1 MLDRRQPRV
10 ASGAVRDADDD
21 DARLARL
28 LAGLRRRYRGRI
40 TGALTLPA
48 QSGRY
53 AELPPALHPRLR
65 QALLA
70 RGLTR
75 LYTHQ
80 RQAWDLVQGGSHL
93 VIATPTASGKTLCYN
108 LPVLDAILQRQAKA
122 LYLFPTKAL
131 AQDQVAELSALN
143 QAASDAAD
151 TLGIKAFTFDG
162 DTPGDARKAVRTR
175 GDIVLSNPDMLHQAI
190 LPHHTKW
197 AQFFEALAFIVI
209 DELHSYRGVFGAHV
223 ANVLR
228 RLLRICRFYGVSP
241 RFIFASATI
250 GNPAEL
256 AARLIGAPVAAVTD
270 SGAPHGARHL
280 LFWNPPVLDPD
291 LGIRAS
297 ARSQSTRIA
306 RAAMRLGL
314 KCIIFARSRLMVEVI
329 TKYLKDC
336 FDRDPRRPPR
346 VLAYRGGYLPSDR
359 RATEQALR
367 EGRVE
372 TVVSTSALE
381 LGVDIGAL
389 DVAILNGYP
398 GSIAATWQRL
408 GRAGRR
414 QRPSLGVLVASSDPL
429 DQYLVRH
436 PRFFLGQSP
445 EQARVHPDQLL
456 ILMDHVRCA
465 AFELPFVDGE
475 GFGDCAEDLGEM
487 LAYLRDAGLL
497 QAQGGRWYWIADS
510 YPANAVSLRAVTE
523 GNFVVIDVSDGGQQI
538 IAEVDWSGA
547 PGTLYEGAIYLIQSQ
562 PYQVER
568 LDWTGRKAW
577 VRRTRA
583 DYYTEAI
590 DYTRLSVLARFA
602 ERPLGAEETG
612 ADIGAQAGAH
622 PGAGHGAVADAPA
635 LAAHGEVALVRRY
648 PGYKKIRYYTHD
660 NIGYGHI
667 RLPDQELHTTAV
679 WWQVDPALLA
689 QQLPQH
695 ERAIEGFL
703 GAAYALHHVAALRA
717 MAEVRDLGRAVGDGQ
732 GRWFAVLGP
741 DGRGRLHGPDQR
753 PLAAPPGGRF
763 EPTLFLY
770 DNYPGGVGLSAP
782 LFDAA
787 AGLVTDARALVAGCA
802 CSSGCPACIGPILPG
817 DEQRAQTPK
826 ATALLVLGLLGA
838 PDEARA
844 ARPA

>member
-1 MLDRRQPRV
+1 MDEWQQTRTEP
-10 ASGAVRDADDD
+10 APTGAAAGAGADDE
-21 DARLARL
+21 RLARL
-28 LAGLRRRYRGRI
+28 LAGLRRRHAGRI

-48 QSGRY
+48 QPGHY
-53 AELPPALHPRLR
+53 AELPADLHPDLR

-70 RGLTR
+70 RGLNR

-80 RQAWDLVQGGSHL
+80 RQAWDLVQAGSHL
-93 VIATPTASGKTLCYN
+93 VVATPTASGKTLCYN
-108 LPVLDAILQRQAKA
+108 LPVLDAVLRQRAKA

-131 AQDQVAELSALN
+131 AQDQVAELAQLN
-143 QAASDAAD
+143 HAA
-151 TLGIKAFTFDG
+151 TGLGIKAFTFDG

-197 AQFFEALAFIVI
+197 AQFFEALAFIVV

-223 ANVLR
+223 ANVFR
-228 RLLRICRFYGVSP
+228 RLLRICRFYGASP

-250 GNPAEL
+250 GNPADL
-256 AARLIGAPVAAVTD
+256 AARLIGAPVAAVSD
-270 SGAPHGARHL
+270 SGAPQGARHL
-280 LFWNPPVLDPD
+280 LFWNPPVLDAD

-314 KCIIFARSRLMVEVI
+314 KNIVFARSRLMVEVI

-367 EGRVE
+367 AGRVD

-465 AFELPFVDGE
+465 AFELPFTDGE

-487 LAYLRDAGLL
+487 LAYLCDEGLL
-497 QAQGGRWYWIADS
+497 QPQGGRWYWIADS
-510 YPANAVSLRAVTE
+510 YPANAVSLRSVTE

-602 ERPLGAEETG
+602 ERPLGSLTASVT
-612 ADIGAQAGAH
+612 
-622 PGAGHGAVADAPA
+622 APSA
-635 LAAHGEVALVRRY
+635 LAAHGEVQLVRRY

-667 RLPDQELHTTAV
+667 HLPDQDLHTTAV
-679 WWQVDPALLA
+679 WWQVEPALLA
-689 QQLPQH
+689 HQLPVR

-703 GAAYALHHVAALRA
+703 GAAYALHHVAALRV

-732 GRWFAVLGP
+732 GRWFAVIGA
-741 DGRGRLHGPDQR
+741 DGRGQLRGPDHR

-770 DNYPGGVGLSAP
+770 DNYPGGVGLSVP

-787 AGLVTDARALVAGCA
+787 AVLVADALALVAGCA
-802 CSSGCPACIGPILPG
+802 CSAGCPACIGPILPG
-817 DEQRAQTPK
+817 DEQRAQSPK
-826 ATALLVLGLLGA
+826 ATALLVLRLLDAADGA
-838 PDEARA
+838 A
-844 ARPA
+844 AHSRVG